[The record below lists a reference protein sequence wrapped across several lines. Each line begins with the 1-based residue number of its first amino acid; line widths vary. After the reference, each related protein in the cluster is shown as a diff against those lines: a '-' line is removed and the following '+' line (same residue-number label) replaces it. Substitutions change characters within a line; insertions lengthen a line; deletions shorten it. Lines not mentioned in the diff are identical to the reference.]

1 MKEECYYT
9 CTSGVIEVGM
19 PHVSTISSRRE
30 RAPIFLSKGRLTQ
43 LTYISFW
50 KWLKEACLTCGLK
63 TCFIQ
68 HLVEYSIKMMY
79 IQLENSL
86 VLKVT
91 KANFLEV
98 RDDICNRNNMALS
111 ER

>member
-1 MKEECYYT
+1 
-9 CTSGVIEVGM
+9 M